1 MQLKTWV
8 SGAVLLAAAGIGG
21 YFWQQQA
28 EAPATAVQNGTSQGA
43 GQPAGSPQ
51 AGGPQAGG
59 PQAGGPKAGQ
69 RPGGGGEGRGPRRP
83 GGPGGAGG
91 NPWNAAVPVRVIEA
105 QTTDLKVQFKTIGT
119 ATALNTVLVQPR
131 VGGPLLQLHFTE
143 GQKVEAGQLLAE
155 IDPAPYQVKL
165 AQAEGQLQQNVAQLK
180 NAELDLALY
189 ETLKSQNSISRQ
201 QYNTQQALVN
211 QLKGSMKSN
220 QAQIDAAKLE
230 LSYTRILAPI
240 SGKTGLRKVD
250 AGNLVQANSAEGL
263 VSITQSAPIFV
274 VFSIPES
281 QLQSLRLAVRDLQMQ
296 QQNQQKKLVVEA
308 WDRSDKQLLATGELT
323 TLDNQI
329 DPATGTLKL
338 KAQFANSDDSLFP
351 NQFVNVRLNIAE
363 QAGAVTIP
371 QDAVQYGAD
380 GTYIYVVENNK
391 AQLKMLE
398 LGVVDN
404 GQVEV
409 RKGLA
414 AGDQIVMEGLDRL
427 RPGRDVTVV
436 QSSKQD

>member
-28 EAPATAVQNGTSQGA
+28 EDPVASGQGA
-43 GQPAGSPQ
+43 AAAAGPK

-59 PQAGGPKAGQ
+59 PQAAQ
-69 RPGGGGEGRGPRRP
+69 RPAGGGEGRGPRRA

-281 QLQSLRLAVRDLQMQ
+281 QLQSLRLAVQDQ
-296 QQNQQKKLVVEA
+296 QKQQKKLVVEA

-338 KAQFANSDDSLFP
+338 KAQFANSDESLFP

>member
-28 EAPATAVQNGTSQGA
+28 EDPVASGQGA
-43 GQPAGSPQ
+43 AAAAGPK

-59 PQAGGPKAGQ
+59 PQAGQ
-69 RPGGGGEGRGPRRP
+69 RPAGGGEGRGPRRA

-296 QQNQQKKLVVEA
+296 QQKQQKKLVVEA

-409 RKGLA
+409 RKGLT

>member
-28 EAPATAVQNGTSQGA
+28 EDPVASGQGA
-43 GQPAGSPQ
+43 AAAAGPK
-51 AGGPQAGG
+51 AGGPQA
-59 PQAGGPKAGQ
+59 AQ
-69 RPGGGGEGRGPRRP
+69 RPAGGGEGRGPRRA

-281 QLQSLRLAVRDLQMQ
+281 QLQSLRLAVQDQ
-296 QQNQQKKLVVEA
+296 QKQQKKLVVEA

-409 RKGLA
+409 RKGLT

>member
-1 MQLKTWV
+1 MQLKTWI

-21 YFWQQQA
+21 YFWQQQD
-28 EAPATAVQNGTSQGA
+28 EAPAAPVQGA
-43 GQPAGSPQ
+43 ASSGATPA
-51 AGGPQAGG
+51 AGGPQA
-59 PQAGGPKAGQ
+59 AGPKAGQ
-69 RPGGGGEGRGPRRP
+69 RPAGGGEGRGPRRA

-296 QQNQQKKLVVEA
+296 QQKQQKKLVVEA

-436 QSSKQD
+436 QSNKQD

>member
-28 EAPATAVQNGTSQGA
+28 EAPVASGQGA
-43 GQPAGSPQ
+43 AAAAGPK
-51 AGGPQAGG
+51 AGGPQAG
-59 PQAGGPKAGQ
+59 Q
-69 RPGGGGEGRGPRRP
+69 RPAGGGEGRGPRRA

-296 QQNQQKKLVVEA
+296 QQKQQKKLVVEA

-409 RKGLA
+409 RKGLT

>member
-28 EAPATAVQNGTSQGA
+28 EDPVASGQGA
-43 GQPAGSPQ
+43 AAAAGPK
-51 AGGPQAGG
+51 AGGPQAG
-59 PQAGGPKAGQ
+59 Q
-69 RPGGGGEGRGPRRP
+69 RPAGGGEGRGPRRA

-281 QLQSLRLAVRDLQMQ
+281 QLQSLRLAVQDQ
-296 QQNQQKKLVVEA
+296 QKQQKKLVVEA

-409 RKGLA
+409 RKGLT

>member
-28 EAPATAVQNGTSQGA
+28 EAPATPVQNGTPQGA
-43 GQPAGSPQ
+43 TQP
-51 AGGPQAGG
+51 AGG

-69 RPGGGGEGRGPRRP
+69 RPAGGGEGRGPRRA

>member
-1 MQLKTWV
+1 MQVKTWV

-28 EAPATAVQNGTSQGA
+28 EAPAAPGQGARSQGA
-43 GQPAGSPQ
+43 APAAGPA

-59 PQAGGPKAGQ
+59 PQAGQ
-69 RPGGGGEGRGPRRP
+69 RPAGGGEGRGPRRA

-281 QLQSLRLAVRDLQMQ
+281 QLQSLRLAVQDQ
-296 QQNQQKKLVVEA
+296 QKQQKKLVVEA

-409 RKGLA
+409 RKGLT

>member
-1 MQLKTWV
+1 M
-8 SGAVLLAAAGIGG
+8 
-21 YFWQQQA
+21 
-28 EAPATAVQNGTSQGA
+28 
-43 GQPAGSPQ
+43 
-51 AGGPQAGG
+51 
-59 PQAGGPKAGQ
+59 
-69 RPGGGGEGRGPRRP
+69 
-83 GGPGGAGG
+83 
-91 NPWNAAVPVRVIEA
+91 PVRVIEA

-281 QLQSLRLAVRDLQMQ
+281 QLQSLRLAVQDQ
-296 QQNQQKKLVVEA
+296 QKQQKKLVVEA

-409 RKGLA
+409 RKGLT